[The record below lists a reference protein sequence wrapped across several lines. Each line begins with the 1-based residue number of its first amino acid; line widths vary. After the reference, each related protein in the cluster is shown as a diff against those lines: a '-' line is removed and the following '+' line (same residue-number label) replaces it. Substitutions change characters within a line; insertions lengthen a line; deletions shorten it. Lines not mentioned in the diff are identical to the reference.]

1 MLSKIITTGRMNIFE
16 GFLNFESVTIA
27 IVNASQYDHLEEGC
41 QTLISMCA
49 YKLPAVLYKLSPN
62 MAMQGSVATSPAA
75 TAGMHEA
82 ASQNGRHTVWS

>member
-1 MLSKIITTGRMNIFE
+1 MKD
-16 GFLNFESVTIA
+16 FLNFESVTIA
-27 IVNASQYDHLEEGC
+27 IVNLEEGC

-75 TAGMHEA
+75 TAGMQEA
-82 ASQNGRHTVWS
+82 ASQNGRHTV